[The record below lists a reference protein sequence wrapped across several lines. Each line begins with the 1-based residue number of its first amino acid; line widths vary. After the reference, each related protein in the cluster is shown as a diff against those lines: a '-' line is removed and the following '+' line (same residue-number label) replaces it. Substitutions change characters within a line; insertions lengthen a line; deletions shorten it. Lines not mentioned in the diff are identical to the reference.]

1 MTSSE
6 LIKELNEIIRRN
18 GFTIKRMAEEIGVPH
33 KNLASQLSHGD
44 NIHIDRL
51 IAILSAVKY
60 KLWMIYGGK
69 AFCCSSPDWVIQMFD
84 LYRCNKFLTLEEFC
98 KQCGIKQTRYLGF
111 VENPSVLSIK
121 TILSMI
127 DSCDHEI
134 KIEMAPDDFEFV
146 SEESCI

>member
-1 MTSSE
+1 MTSSD
-6 LIKELNEIIRRN
+6 LLKELNEIIRRN
-18 GFTIKRMAEEIGVPH
+18 GFTIKGMAEAIGVPH
-33 KNLASQLSHGD
+33 KNLASQLSHGE

-60 KLWMIYGGK
+60 KLWIIYGGK
-69 AFCCSSPDWVIQMFD
+69 AFWCPSPDWVIRMFD

-98 KQCGIKQTRYLGF
+98 KKCDIKQTRYLGF

-121 TILSMI
+121 TILSI
-127 DSCDHEI
+127 ADSCDNEI

-146 SEESCI
+146 PEESCI